1 MSINR
6 LQHIIGDNKV
16 AGSCG
21 RIFDVYNPAK
31 GEVIRQIEGASTKDT
46 ADAIQVASNALQ
58 SWSQVTPVSYT
69 HLTLPTKRIV

>member
-31 GEVIRQIEGASTKDT
+31 GEVIRQIEGAQFHFESGKD
-46 ADAIQVASNALQ
+46 S
-58 SWSQVTPVSYT
+58 
-69 HLTLPTKRIV
+69 